1 MNKQA
6 REALDAY
13 YVEAESWA
21 QDRQDELRNSRR
33 TAWIVAAAA
42 VTVAVLLAIAL
53 VVLMPL
59 KTVQPYTLLVDRN
72 TGYVQALNPIEPER
86 ISGDAALTQ
95 SFLVQYVIARE
106 SFDIDSLQPTYTKV
120 ALWSAETARA
130 NYVAAMQANNP
141 QSPLTLYPRT
151 TIVETRVKS
160 VSSVGQNVAMVRFET
175 QRRDA
180 GGRTEPPRAWVALIR
195 YRYSGEPMR
204 TEDRFINPL
213 GFQVVRYRRDA
224 ETLPPEPVA
233 ETLPAGPG
241 RDRPAQCPAAAR
253 RRAGPAAA
261 PPGAAGARAV
271 RNAFFLGLALLA
283 APLAAQV
290 QPRSAGGDPRVQVVD
305 YSDDQV
311 VQLQAMPGY
320 QLTVEFGPDEQIES
334 VAVGDSA
341 AWQATPNRRG
351 DHLFVKPIQAGIST
365 NMTVVTSV
373 RVYLFEL
380 TPFNG
385 PTSEIAFTVRF
396 SYPDAGSAD
405 ATQQAEAEQILEGRY
420 RVSGARSLRPSRI
433 SDDGRHTY
441 IEWPRDR
448 SIPAVYAIDAQGRE
462 ALVNGMMRD
471 DIFVIDSVAQRL
483 VFRIDR
489 ATARAT
495 RVEQRAR

>member
-1 MNKQA
+1 
-6 REALDAY
+6 
-13 YVEAESWA
+13 V
-21 QDRQDELRNSRR
+21 
-33 TAWIVAAAA
+33 
-42 VTVAVLLAIAL
+42 
-53 VVLMPL
+53 
-59 KTVQPYTLLVDRN
+59 
-72 TGYVQALNPIEPER
+72 
-86 ISGDAALTQ
+86 
-95 SFLVQYVIARE
+95 
-106 SFDIDSLQPTYTKV
+106 
-120 ALWSAETARA
+120 RA
-130 NYVAAMQANNP
+130 
-141 QSPLTLYPRT
+141 
-151 TIVETRVKS
+151 
-160 VSSVGQNVAMVRFET
+160 
-175 QRRDA
+175 
-180 GGRTEPPRAWVALIR
+180 
-195 YRYSGEPMR
+195 
-204 TEDRFINPL
+204 
-213 GFQVVRYRRDA
+213 
-224 ETLPPEPVA
+224 
-233 ETLPAGPG
+233 
-241 RDRPAQCPAAAR
+241 
-253 RRAGPAAA
+253 
-261 PPGAAGARAV
+261 
-271 RNAFFLGLALLA
+271 AFFLGLALLA

-351 DHLFVKPIQAGIST
+351 DHLFVKPIQAGVST

-396 SYPDAGSAD
+396 SYPDAGSGD
-405 ATQQAEAEQILEGRY
+405 TTQQAEAEQVLEGRY